1 MFPSGITE
9 QNSSAGRSTVANIS
23 LLVFWFKVSGGFGS
37 AGCSPWSQS
46 PLLPAW
52 DSPHLPAR
60 LGPRWCL
67 GMTWEAKRGNKEP
80 GEREV
85 SGGAG
90 EGRLQALRP
99 SLQTRPH
106 PAWHTGTRGAQR
118 GPKGFGTSTAHTC
131 IRFARQQ
138 HFHIFK
144 YLIFAAWLPWEPA
157 RRKLDLGSIGRVL
170 PTGVR

>member
-9 QNSSAGRSTVANIS
+9 QNISASRSTVANIS

-52 DSPHLPAR
+52 DSPRLPAR

-90 EGRLQALRP
+90 EGSPATPPADPSPPGMAHGHTWGTARPRGLRHKHSPHLHSPRAPAALP
-99 SLQTRPH
+99 Y
-106 PAWHTGTRGAQR
+106 
-118 GPKGFGTSTAHTC
+118 F
-131 IRFARQQ
+131 
-138 HFHIFK
+138 
-144 YLIFAAWLPWEPA
+144 
-157 RRKLDLGSIGRVL
+157 
-170 PTGVR
+170 